1 MTANRKLSV
10 CRAGS
15 SYRRKDRGRWLRVRV
30 RGTLDGEQDGEHG
43 GGHDGE
49 HDGGHDGE
57 QAKGHAC
64 RGEDVR

>member
-15 SYRRKDRGRWLRVRV
+15 SHRRKDRGRWLRVRV
-30 RGTLDGEQDGEHG
+30 CGTLN
-43 GGHDGE
+43 GE
-49 HDGGHDGE
+49 HDVEHDGE